1 MKPGTDPKSNAEIA
15 TYNTLQV
22 SVLPQG
28 GTHCSQSG
36 WQRVFSRLT
45 SCFGDLSSHQ
55 RAPQEMCFNGVPSL
69 LFHDFF
75 LKTP

>member
-28 GTHCSQSG
+28 GTHCSQSVG
-36 WQRVFSRLT
+36 DAFSARLT
-45 SCFGDLSSHQ
+45 SCFGDLSSYQ
-55 RAPQEMCFNGVPSL
+55 RAPQEMCFNGVPSC
-69 LFHDFF
+69 FF
-75 LKTP
+75 MIFS